1 MRSEIMRREQ
11 LAIVLSM
18 VSLALVLGTAFMP
31 RMESIAAAE
40 AAPGVLRA
48 QAIELVDDAGQVRA
62 QLNVEPD
69 GEAVLRLRGEK
80 GTIRVKLGAK
90 EAGSGLILMNDE
102 TDPAIHMIANESGT
116 SVTLLSKDKPP
127 RVIEP

>member
-1 MRSEIMRREQ
+1 MRIERF
-11 LAIVLSM
+11 AIAVSV
-18 VSLALVLGTAFMP
+18 VSLALVSWVVLDAQTKTPA
-31 RMESIAAAE
+31 EAAE
-40 AAPGVLRA
+40 APPGVLRA
-48 QAIELVDDAGQVRA
+48 KAIELVDDAGQVRA

-69 GEAVLRLRGEK
+69 GEAVFRLRGEK

-102 TDPAIHMIANESGT
+102 TEPAIHMIANESAT
-116 SVTLLSKDKPP
+116 SLTLLGEGKPP